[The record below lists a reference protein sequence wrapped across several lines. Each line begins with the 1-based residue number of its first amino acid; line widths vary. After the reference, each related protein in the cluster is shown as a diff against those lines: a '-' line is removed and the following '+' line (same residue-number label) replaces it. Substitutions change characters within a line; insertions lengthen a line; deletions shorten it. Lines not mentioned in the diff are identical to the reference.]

1 MPVPPETIAIA
12 ADHGGVALKE
22 TLIAVMEARGLTVLD
37 LGTNTEEAVDY
48 PDFAERVVAAI
59 IEGRA
64 GRGVLLCG
72 SGIGMIM
79 SANRHPEIRAALVSD
94 PEIAVLARQHNN
106 ANVLV
111 MGGRFTPPDVAK
123 NCLSIFLDTEFEVG
137 GRHERRVAKM
147 S

>member
-1 MPVPPETIAIA
+1 MPPETIAIA

-48 PDFAERVVAAI
+48 PEFAERVVAAI

-72 SGIGMIM
+72 SGIGMSM

-94 PEIAVLARQHNN
+94 PEVAGLARQHNN

-111 MGGRFTPPDVAK
+111 MGGRFTSPDVAK
-123 NCLSIFLDTEFEVG
+123 TCRSIFLDTEFEEG